1 MAQEGASNGLLE
13 FIEERLRAR
22 GRELFPQRVDFGERG
37 AQQPVSLCFLPRFVQ
52 LKTSRKYPPR
62 RTELSPL
69 IADSPRS
76 QIIASLLA
84 QGEINR

>member
-52 LKTSRKYPPR
+52 LKTSSIGVRP
-62 RTELSPL
+62 
-69 IADSPRS
+69 AGWS
-76 QIIASLLA
+76 QAPFDDQPVMISHDLK
-84 QGEINR
+84 